1 MMDIPEGVLIDKLI
15 HIRQNNE
22 IMYRGLAPCTIVL
35 GITDHDFRDIMDAA
49 IYCLMQKDE
58 MDYKIRKQLL
68 SSEYGFT
75 ADLRD
80 QCIHGSV
87 CGGDCATCD
96 DFER

>member
-1 MMDIPEGVLIDKLI
+1 MDLPESVLIDKLI

-49 IYCLMQKDE
+49 IYFLMHKYDQYVDT
-58 MDYKIRKQLL
+58 DSI
-68 SSEYGFT
+68 
-75 ADLRD
+75 DLHD
-80 QCIHGSV
+80 QCIHGYV
-87 CGGDCATCD
+87 CGGDCTTCD